1 MILKEHMHK
10 SFKVIT
16 NIILIMTSKI
26 NSKLVVKK
34 LTDDNYKPDKRH
46 VDLFEGLAKIRA
58 QNRKN
63 KFKDWLNSKNED
75 GFIIREILNKM
86 IKEMTTVLTNDGY
99 LIKDQ
104 KAFRDYLASYIY
116 NEC

>member
-1 MILKEHMHK
+1 M
-10 SFKVIT
+10 
-16 NIILIMTSKI
+16 MTSKFEK
-26 NSKLVVKK
+26 KLVIKK

-46 VDLFEGLAKIRA
+46 KDLFEGLAKIRQ

-63 KFKDWLNSKNED
+63 KFQDWLNSKNED